1 MTISSFIHC
10 NMLCQFKEF
19 IQQKKEGETIILFAC
34 LLILLKNKL
43 CFRFCKRNVQKNT
56 KIILE
61 HEINEMNNKFQAV
74 LTML

>member
-19 IQQKKEGETIILFAC
+19 RQKKEGETIILFAC
-34 LLILLKNKL
+34 LLILLKTNFVSDFANKM
-43 CFRFCKRNVQKNT
+43 CKKTQK
-56 KIILE
+56 KILE

-74 LTML
+74 